1 MRNTGRKGITLI
13 EVMVA
18 VVLLGIIATA
28 QTVVTMRYAV
38 RNRTAAI
45 GVDRAAALSTAV
57 ELYSTMPYSAIGTN
71 TGCTDIATPAKYPHE
86 RCVSTSSAA
95 SNVLRVRIIITPDN
109 TAFKADT
116 VTVDRAAP
124 PGGSLF
130 S

>member
-1 MRNTGRKGITLI
+1 MTHKARRGITLI
-13 EVMVA
+13 EVLVA

-28 QTVVTMRYAV
+28 QTVVTMRYAIQ
-38 RNRTAAI
+38 NRSAAI
-45 GVDRAAALSTAV
+45 GVDRAAAISTAM

-71 TGCTDIATPAKYPHE
+71 TGCTDIAVPARYPHE

-95 SNVLRVRIIITPDN
+95 SNVLRVQIIITPDN
-109 TAFKADT
+109 AAFKTDT